1 LYRRAY
7 IQGFLYR
14 NAASFWASEMGYGD
28 YTISFP
34 KFIVCDSTNYANP
47 LIYAM
52 TQESMHNAMNGFEY
66 KGREYPGV
74 KKLIKDLQ
82 WALTNNKWNI
92 SRENYINNGVVNI

>member
-1 LYRRAY
+1 
-7 IQGFLYR
+7 
-14 NAASFWASEMGYGD
+14 MGYGD
-28 YTISFP
+28 YTVSFP

-82 WALTNNKWNI
+82 WALANNKWNI
-92 SRENYINNGVVNI
+92 SRENYINNGVVNID